1 MSKYNSLK
9 ILKKVKARTNYIC
22 SKCGQEINQNDIYYK
37 EHIND
42 KFLHSLH
49 AKKYCLSCYKKYDVA
64 LLKDKS
70 KL

>member
-1 MSKYNSLK
+1 MSKYDSLK
-9 ILKKVKARTNYIC
+9 ILKKVKARSNHIC
-22 SKCGQEINQNDIYYK
+22 SKCGKEINRNDIYYK

-42 KFLHSLH
+42 KFLHGLH
-49 AKKYCLSCYKKYDVA
+49 AKKYCLSCHKKYSIA

>member
-1 MSKYNSLK
+1 MSKYDSLK
-9 ILKKVKARTNYIC
+9 IIKKVKAKSNHIC
-22 SKCGQEINQNDIYYK
+22 SKCGKEINRIDIYYK

-42 KFLHSLH
+42 KFLHGLH
-49 AKKYCLSCYKKYDVA
+49 AKKYCLSCHKKYSIA

>member
-9 ILKKVKARTNYIC
+9 ILKKVKARTNHIC

-37 EHIND
+37 EYIND
-42 KFLHSLH
+42 KFLHNLH
-49 AKKYCLSCYKKYDVA
+49 AKKYCVFCYKKYGVS
-64 LLKDKS
+64 LLKEKS

>member
-1 MSKYNSLK
+1 MSKYDSLK
-9 ILKKVKARTNYIC
+9 ILKKVKARTNHIC
-22 SKCGQEINQNDIYYK
+22 SKCGKEINRNDIYYK

-42 KFLHSLH
+42 KFLHGLH
-49 AKKYCLSCYKKYDVA
+49 AKEYCLSCYKKYSVT